1 MSGIEDTIEK
11 PDISVKENV
20 KSRKFL
26 QSIQE
31 IWETMRRPNLR
42 IIGIEEGED
51 IQRHNKEKDLQA
63 DFSYKH
69 GYKII

>member
-51 IQRHNKEKDLQA
+51 IQRHNKEKDLQT

>member
-42 IIGIEEGED
+42 IIGIEEGEES
-51 IQRHNKEKDLQA
+51 QL
-63 DFSYKH
+63 
-69 GYKII
+69 